1 MECLVD
7 LLPQAD
13 HQVDLDNPVMALTAQ
28 MEH

>member
-13 HQVDLDNPVMALTAQ
+13 HQVDLDNPVMPLTAQ